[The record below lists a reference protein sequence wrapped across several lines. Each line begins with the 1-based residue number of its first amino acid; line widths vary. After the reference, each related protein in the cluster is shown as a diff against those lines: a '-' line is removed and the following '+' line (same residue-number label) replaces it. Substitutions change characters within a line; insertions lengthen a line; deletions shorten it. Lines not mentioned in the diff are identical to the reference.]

1 VRTKLINEAAAA
13 FEQVDFLI
21 GPVAPT
27 TAFKIGENANNPL
40 AMYLA
45 DVMTVAINLIGVPG
59 ISVPCGASDGLPV
72 GLQIIAPQRADRAL
86 LAVARR
92 AEEVLA

>member
-1 VRTKLINEAAAA
+1 
-13 FEQVDFLI
+13 
-21 GPVAPT
+21 
-27 TAFKIGENANNPL
+27 
-40 AMYLA
+40 
-45 DVMTVAINLIGVPG
+45 
-59 ISVPCGASDGLPV
+59 VPCGASDGLPV